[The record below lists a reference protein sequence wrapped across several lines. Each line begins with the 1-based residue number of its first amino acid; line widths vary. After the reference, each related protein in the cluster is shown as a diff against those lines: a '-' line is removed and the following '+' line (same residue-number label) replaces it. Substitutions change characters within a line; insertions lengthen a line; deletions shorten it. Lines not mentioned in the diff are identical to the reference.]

1 MLKSN
6 FQRGKIMK
14 KRDTKIWKIMVAIYM
29 AYSIS
34 ADIAL
39 LLGIAW
45 LILSG

>member
-1 MLKSN
+1 
-6 FQRGKIMK
+6 MK
-14 KRDTKIWKIMVAIYM
+14 QETKNSRLWKILVAVYM
-29 AYSIS
+29 AYSVS

>member
-1 MLKSN
+1 
-6 FQRGKIMK
+6 MK
-14 KRDTKIWKIMVAIYM
+14 KRETKLWKILVSIYM
-29 AYSIS
+29 AYSVS

>member
-1 MLKSN
+1 M
-6 FQRGKIMK
+6 
-14 KRDTKIWKIMVAIYM
+14 RDTKFLKILVAVYM
-29 AYSIS
+29 AYSVS

>member
-1 MLKSN
+1 M
-6 FQRGKIMK
+6 RE
-14 KRDTKIWKIMVAIYM
+14 TKFWKILGAVYM
-29 AYSIS
+29 AYSVS

>member
-1 MLKSN
+1 
-6 FQRGKIMK
+6 MK
-14 KRDTKIWKIMVAIYM
+14 KRDTKLWKILVGIYM
-29 AYSIS
+29 AYSVS

>member
-1 MLKSN
+1 
-6 FQRGKIMK
+6 MK
-14 KRDTKIWKIMVAIYM
+14 EEKKNSRLWKILVAVYM
-29 AYSIS
+29 AYSVS

>member
-1 MLKSN
+1 M
-6 FQRGKIMK
+6 
-14 KRDTKIWKIMVAIYM
+14 RDTKFWKILVAVYM

-39 LLGIAW
+39 LLGSAW

>member
-1 MLKSN
+1 
-6 FQRGKIMK
+6 MK
-14 KRDTKIWKIMVAIYM
+14 KRDTKLWKILVAIYM
-29 AYSIS
+29 ACSVS

>member
-1 MLKSN
+1 
-6 FQRGKIMK
+6 MK
-14 KRDTKIWKIMVAIYM
+14 QKKKNSRLWKILVAVYM
-29 AYSIS
+29 AYSVS

>member
-1 MLKSN
+1 MRKN
-6 FQRGKIMK
+6 KDG
-14 KRDTKIWKIMVAIYM
+14 KIWKIMVAVYM

>member
-1 MLKSN
+1 
-6 FQRGKIMK
+6 MK
-14 KRDTKIWKIMVAIYM
+14 QEKKNSRLWKIMVAVYM

-39 LLGIAW
+39 LLGVTW

>member
-1 MLKSN
+1 
-6 FQRGKIMK
+6 MK
-14 KRDTKIWKIMVAIYM
+14 QDKKNSRLWKILVGVYM
-29 AYSIS
+29 AYSVS